1 MSVRRD
7 YIAGGRRLLRY
18 RYRTPALTGRWR
30 DSREAALRDAFA
42 AHQAQP
48 DDQVTGGVRW
58 LVPGEIE
65 EGETGKSLKERVG
78 RH

>member
-1 MSVRRD
+1 M
-7 YIAGGRRLLRY
+7 LRY

-30 DSREAALRDAFA
+30 DSREAALRDAIA
-42 AHQAQP
+42 AKQAQADEDSP
-48 DDQVTGGVRW
+48 SGVRW

-65 EGETGKSLKERVG
+65 QGESGAALKARVG